1 MAYAASPAAHPKV
14 VVGTGYTSNNL
25 YGTGDVTV
33 YRSAKTLV
41 PAPDMANNT
50 TNVLAE
56 RAYVVVADCVVL
68 KMVGIPMPTGGA

>member
-1 MAYAASPAAHPKV
+1 M

-33 YRSAKTLV
+33 YRGPKELV
-41 PAPDMANNT
+41 PAPDMANNV

-56 RAYVVVADCVVL
+56 RAYVVVADCVSL
-68 KMVGIPMPTGGA
+68 KMVGIPMPGAA